1 MSRFLTIF
9 TVAVLVVA
17 IVLLGSN
24 VIDCCARVPDESS
37 VVWQAG
43 LAGAGAGVMMLIIT
57 VMDSLMRRL

>member
-43 LAGAGAGVMMLIIT
+43 LVGAGVMMLIIT

>member
-9 TVAVLVVA
+9 TAAVLVVA

-24 VIDCCARVPDESS
+24 VIDYCARVPDESS

-43 LAGAGAGVMMLIIT
+43 LVGAGVMMLIIT